1 MRGGHLVESAVGA
14 HLSNA
19 ALLGTCE
26 LFYWRDGRYEV
37 DFVVSSKRRLTAI
50 EVKSG
55 PAPVYHSAT
64 GAFGKQ
70 FAPSRTLLVGGDGIP
85 VETFLTKPIEHWVG

>member
-1 MRGGHLVESAVGA
+1 MRFTHILVAATLAVIILGCGTHTVVAPDPCEGA
-14 HLSNA
+14 
-19 ALLGTCE
+19 
-26 LFYWRDGRYEV
+26 
-37 DFVVSSKRRLTAI
+37 SSKRRLTAI

-55 PAPVYHSAT
+55 PDPVYHSGT
-64 GAFGKQ
+64 GAVAKQ